1 MQTCREAWEVSEPD
15 RKRGPLQMEGARTG
29 FLTWFGQPNAAPPA
43 RHTKPHTKLQRE
55 AMEATP
61 LSPPASLESGAFD
74 TQD

>member
-1 MQTCREAWEVSEPD
+1 
-15 RKRGPLQMEGARTG
+15 MEGARTG

-43 RHTKPHTKLQRE
+43 RHTKLHTKLQRE

-61 LSPPASLESGAFD
+61 LSPPALLESGAFD